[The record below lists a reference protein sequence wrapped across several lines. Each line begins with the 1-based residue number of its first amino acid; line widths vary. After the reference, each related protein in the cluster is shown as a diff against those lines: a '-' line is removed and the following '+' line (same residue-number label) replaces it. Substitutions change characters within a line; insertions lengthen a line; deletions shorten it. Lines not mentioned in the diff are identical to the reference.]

1 MHEPTFPISP
11 QSKETG
17 SEDDWWLLVAIVLRS
32 IDESK
37 TEIKLRQDSQTCIHQ
52 HPASLEPELN
62 FCGVESDSGVGAE
75 NQSSIAQTNSTVM
88 TLARWSRGWRTK
100 RKRALQNVR
109 LPKMRELQRNILN
122 LQKKNV
128 ILLESG
134 RWITFAARSTDPR
147 STIRT
152 AASFTV
158 TFE

>member
-100 RKRALQNVR
+100 TSAPCKTYVSPKWENSKGTFLTCRKKMSFYWNLDAELLS
-109 LPKMRELQRNILN
+109 LPDPQI
-122 LQKKNV
+122 Q
-128 ILLESG
+128 G
-134 RWITFAARSTDPR
+134 RQ
-147 STIRT
+147 
-152 AASFTV
+152 
-158 TFE
+158 